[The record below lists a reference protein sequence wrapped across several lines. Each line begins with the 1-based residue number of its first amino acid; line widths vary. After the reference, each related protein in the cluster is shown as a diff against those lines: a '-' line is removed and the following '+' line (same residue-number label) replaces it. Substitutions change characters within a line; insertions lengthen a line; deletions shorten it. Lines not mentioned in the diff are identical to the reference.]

1 MRTASLLVGLAVACA
16 GADGGATAR
25 TSPRLAAAISAGLPR
40 FKQVPVEIPHRD
52 EPADLI
58 SLPPFIVEGSRI
70 PNLPE
75 PDLLTKAGMEA
86 LLRKHYPG
94 ASLRGQNPTMNGS
107 LPNYAALM
115 YRDDLRLQQ
124 MAEFGR
130 ALESAVVGGDLA
142 GAKELKA
149 ELQDIF
155 MRRNDWRTEGMDKSV
170 NSWRR

>member
-1 MRTASLLVGLAVACA
+1 MRTAILLIGLAVACA

-25 TSPRLAAAISAGLPR
+25 ASPRLSAAISAGLPR
-40 FKQVPVEIPHRD
+40 FKQLPVEIPHRD
-52 EPADLI
+52 EPPDLI
-58 SLPPFIVEGSRI
+58 ALPPFIVSGSRI

-75 PDLLTKAGMEA
+75 PDLLTKAGIEA

-94 ASLRGQNPTMNGS
+94 ASLPGQNPTMNGS
-107 LPNYAALM
+107 VANYAALM

-130 ALESAVVGGDLA
+130 ALESAVIGGDLA

-155 MRRNDWRTEGMDKSV
+155 MRREDWRTEGMDKSV
-170 NSWRR
+170 NHWRR